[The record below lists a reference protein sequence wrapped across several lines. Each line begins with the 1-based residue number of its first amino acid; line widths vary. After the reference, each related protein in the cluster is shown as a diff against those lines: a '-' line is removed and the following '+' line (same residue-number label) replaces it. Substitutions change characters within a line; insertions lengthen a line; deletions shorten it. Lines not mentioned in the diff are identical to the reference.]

1 MTNAELLK
9 ERLSSMASIMKEWAE
24 ESEKDQILF
33 ENTDE
38 RVSNWYKG
46 RAQAY
51 RMASDWL
58 NEIIKG

>member
-1 MTNAELLK
+1 MTNEELLK
-9 ERLSSMASIMKEWAE
+9 ERLASMASIMKEWAKA
-24 ESEKDQILF
+24 SEKDQIRF

-38 RVSNWYKG
+38 RISNWCKG

-58 NEIIKG
+58 NEITK